1 MSTIDAVTYYDAV
14 TITPSDT
21 PPATQVVYA
30 GLGCTTAGTATVVT
44 ARGNTVTISLTLGP
58 PYPLAV
64 VQVKATGTTAA
75 GIVGMKQAPA
85 SGMF

>member
-30 GLGCTTAGTATVVT
+30 GLGCTGAGTAAVVT
-44 ARGNTVTISLTLGP
+44 SRGNTVTISLAVGLV
-58 PYPLAV
+58 YPLAV
-64 VQVKATGTTAA
+64 VQVKATGTSAT